1 MTYNTERAGFWA
13 ALRGVP
19 RRMSLRLK
27 LVTALLVL
35 VGIALAVTT
44 LVGNAILKNYL
55 LGPYDNGLAAS
66 QSVARRLVGQY
77 FLTGGGPST
86 QPGLA
91 VDFVANRKVYQ
102 VRLPTTSSGG
112 YNTPFGFRQTE
123 LPGPTLQTSPDWLV
137 ANSNHPFT

>member
-55 LGPYDNGLAAS
+55 LSPYDSLLRQDQPAAT
-66 QSVARRLVGQY
+66 QTITN
-77 FLTGGGPST
+77 FLTNGTTGSRQNLALDFVSAGRVPKVIQPST
-86 QPGLA
+86 G
-91 VDFVANRKVYQ
+91 F
-102 VRLPTTSSGG
+102 GG
-112 YNTPFGFRQTE
+112 FNTPEGFQST
-123 LPGPTLQTSPDWLV
+123 LMPGPALQASLTWLV
-137 ANSNHPFT
+137 ERS